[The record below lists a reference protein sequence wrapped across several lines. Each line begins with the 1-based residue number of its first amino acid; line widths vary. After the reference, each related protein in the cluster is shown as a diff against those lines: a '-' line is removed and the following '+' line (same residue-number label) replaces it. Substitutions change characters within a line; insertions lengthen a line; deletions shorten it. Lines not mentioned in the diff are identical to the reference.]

1 MNAEIIKFIEMN
13 KDEET
18 IKKFIITNLLKLTLK
33 EQLIQCHH
41 SMNFDRVWIDGIK
54 LQRRYVFD
62 FWHDR
67 REPLYE
73 SVVKIHHSY
82 AKTIVKTLMEYG
94 DDEDIL
100 NAVQFCMWYRVEYD
114 MTVLPEKFKENHTFT
129 SCDCIHNKDVVI
141 IEGVVYQTMKSWI
154 DSY

>member
-41 SMNFDRVWIDGIK
+41 SMNFD
-54 LQRRYVFD
+54 
-62 FWHDR
+62 FWYDR

-100 NAVQFCMWYRVEYD
+100 NAVQFCIWNRVEYD
-114 MTVLPEKFKENHTFT
+114 MTVLPEKWF
-129 SCDCIHNKDVVI
+129 DIIHELKYEKMN
-141 IEGVVYQTMKSWI
+141 GVQH
-154 DSY
+154 